1 MNIGSSYRRSISTPG
16 GVSAAPTPFC
26 VSAAGGGGHGA
37 GPSVAAVSA
46 SDAVESL
53 LLLGQKPVLSGG
65 QEQPP
70 PPAANGIERF
80 GGAFLRCTFFY
91 DSLFFP
97 SFPIPVTYSMEHYLC
112 SSVTHP
118 GLFKHAPSFPH
129 ILTHPLNSH
138 ARSVTP
144 AASSWITLSYTY
156 VNINIQGVQP
166 FLEPAIDSRS
176 TIADRELIITRST
189 NKS

>member
-97 SFPIPVTYSMEHYLC
+97 SFPIPVTYS
-112 SSVTHP
+112 
-118 GLFKHAPSFPH
+118 
-129 ILTHPLNSH
+129 LNG
-138 ARSVTP
+138 
-144 AASSWITLSYTY
+144 TLSLLVSHT
-156 VNINIQGVQP
+156 
-166 FLEPAIDSRS
+166 SRTFQACS
-176 TIADRELIITRST
+176 FFPSHPYSPT
-189 NKS
+189 